1 MAIILNLIL
10 LIFSYSLIA
19 SEVSR
24 PLSKSTSVFL
34 DFLSWQQ
41 EGKIKSGNTKSPI
54 ILTNRAVCAG
64 GSLGHNFLTYRSF
77 VDGCFVYGL
86 GNVGSEKKTITY
98 DQSDISLYGLKAS
111 IGISKFVSPSNA
123 EIGFKIPLLLTHQ
136 LLTEPKNTKLTTPTP
151 FSVMASLYSRWPIQQ
166 WFVQTE
172 FSKFVDND
180 LVLFSVGAG
189 YNF

>member
-1 MAIILNLIL
+1 M
-10 LIFSYSLIA
+10 
-19 SEVSR
+19 
-24 PLSKSTSVFL
+24 
-34 DFLSWQQ
+34 
-41 EGKIKSGNTKSPI
+41 
-54 ILTNRAVCAG
+54 
-64 GSLGHNFLTYRSF
+64 
-77 VDGCFVYGL
+77 YGL